1 MFKEEIKGKYLS
13 VTFNGT
19 THLGEVW
26 LSLYTSYLI
35 GKYSNALF
43 VLEFLTKSMTG
54 DEIAINV
61 LSTVL

>member
-1 MFKEEIKGKYLS
+1 MNLIIFNELYTVSTYDIK
-13 VTFNGT
+13 
-19 THLGEVW
+19 